1 MHLQNVFRR
10 FKMTEDRLM
19 VAEAVMRG
27 QLDESYL
34 TQNEIDELFEIACD
48 AATDK
53 LLTEAEARGCS
64 VFAGL
69 DGDTL
74 Q

>member
-1 MHLQNVFRR
+1 M
-10 FKMTEDRLM
+10 MSEDRMM
-19 VAEAVMRG
+19 VAEAVMAG
-27 QLDESYL
+27 QIPEYHL

-53 LLTEAEARGCS
+53 LMVEAEARGCS
-64 VFAGL
+64 VFDGI
-69 DGDTL
+69 DGDPL